1 MVTSHEGVLYYTSP
15 HWFLAAHAAG
25 TQWRKTI
32 HTLQRG
38 AFSIAR
44 FDLQGYAR
52 AQMRG
57 TSERL
62 APRFFIYVSREI
74 GNSRTRSL
82 RYV

>member
-15 HWFLAAHAAG
+15 HWFLAALAAG

-62 APRFFIYVSREI
+62 APRFLFMYPEK
-74 GNSRTRSL
+74 
-82 RYV
+82 

>member
-1 MVTSHEGVLYYTSP
+1 MGTSHEGVLYYTSP

-57 TSERL
+57 TGERL
-62 APRFFIYVSREI
+62 APRSCCLCIPR
-74 GNSRTRSL
+74 NR
-82 RYV
+82 